1 MARTIPRLAAPVSV
15 LPSGWVLDARR
26 SPLKQNMVVALNR
39 PETLAAFHNR
49 ERQIVSG
56 LCGICPSGC
65 GVRIHLNEGRIE
77 RLTPEPGHPLGLVCP
92 RGARAAEV
100 VYSPDRLLYPQ
111 KRIGDRGEGRFAR
124 IDWDEAYDIWV
135 SGLQRLAA
143 EYGPEALCMTTGRG
157 NFEYGLCEAFGP
169 AGTSETS
176 ANGVLFPFGSPNA
189 TSVGAL
195 CYASYGMIAPEASFG
210 LHIREL
216 YEDIEN
222 ADLILVWGNNPA
234 TDSPPLNLRRIKA
247 AQRRGARVIVI
258 DHRRSE
264 CVDMVGAEWIGVR
277 PGSDAAVALAALR
290 ILIEEDLIDRDFV
303 ADWCLGFAEL
313 RDYVEDFTPEKA
325 AALSGVPADTIRG
338 LAHAIGSAKGCS
350 VVMLTGLEFSNGGV
364 QTIRAIW
371 TLQAL
376 AGHLDMPGGKLLRCP
391 SRLMTQGRFI
401 EPPAGKAPIGADDYP
416 LYHRTRREA
425 HGVVLPR
432 AILESK
438 PYPVRGLIVSGASL
452 LTAWP
457 DPDLWSRALG
467 ALDLLVTVN
476 RFPTADMP
484 YADLV
489 LPAATPFECES
500 YMIYDGHI
508 QYRHKIIEPQ
518 GEARSDY
525 LIFAELA
532 ERLSYGDLWPQSEA
546 GMVARALEGTGI
558 DLDELKAAPQGL
570 GFDPP
575 PRRFRKY
582 REPGLRSDGKPGFPT
597 ASGKFE
603 IASNWLADEGYD
615 PLPVYV
621 EPEEG
626 PLANPELAKEFPLV
640 LSSGA
645 RTQTAFRSQ
654 HLNIPGLI
662 DRQPEPLVHLH
673 EDDAGPRGIVDGD
686 RVWVIS
692 PRGRVRFT
700 ARVGR
705 DVVAGAIEA
714 NMGGGGPLGPQA
726 WQEANVNALTCAD
739 NRDPISGFP
748 VYKALLAEV
757 VKA

>member
-1 MARTIPRLAAPVSV
+1 
-15 LPSGWVLDARR
+15 
-26 SPLKQNMVVALNR
+26 LNR
-39 PETLAAFHNR
+39 PEFLAANLDHER
-49 ERQIVSG
+49 QIERQIVSG
-56 LCGICPSGC
+56 LCGICPAGC
-65 GVRIHLNEGRIE
+65 GVRVHLHQGRIE
-77 RLTPEPGHPLGLVCP
+77 RLTPEPDHPLGLVCP
-92 RGARAAEV
+92 RGAKAAEV

-111 KRIGDRGEGRFAR
+111 RRVGARGEGRFER
-124 IDWDEAYDIWV
+124 IGWDEAYDIWV
-135 SGLQRLAA
+135 AGLQRLAQ
-143 EYGPEALCMTTGRG
+143 EYGPESLCMTTGRG

-169 AGTSETS
+169 ARTSETS

-216 YEDIEN
+216 FEDIEN

-247 AQRRGARVIVI
+247 AKRRGARVIVI

-264 CVDMVGAEWIGVR
+264 CVNMVGAEWIGVR
-277 PGSDAAVALAALR
+277 PGSDAAIALAAIRL
-290 ILIEEDLIDRDFV
+290 LIEDDLIDREFIS
-303 ADWCLGFAEL
+303 DWCLGFEEL
-313 RDYVEDFTPEKA
+313 RDYVADFTPQRAE
-325 AALSGVPADTIRG
+325 ALSGVPADTIRD
-338 LAHAIGSAKGCS
+338 LAHAIGTAKGCS

-376 AGHLDMPGGKLLRCP
+376 AGHLDVPGGKLMRCP
-391 SRLMTQGRFI
+391 SRLKTQGRFV
-401 EPPAGKAPIGADDYP
+401 EPPAAPAPIGADDYP
-416 LYHRTRREA
+416 LYHQTRREA
-425 HGVVLPR
+425 HGVALPR
-432 AILESK
+432 AILESD

-457 DPDLWSRALG
+457 DPDLWSRALR
-467 ALDLLVTVN
+467 ALDLLVAVN
-476 RFPTADMP
+476 RFPTADMA

-489 LPAATPFECES
+489 LPAATPFESES

-508 QYRHKIIEPQ
+508 QYRRQIIEPQ
-518 GEARSDY
+518 GESRSDY

-532 ERLSYGDLWPQSEA
+532 ERLGYGELWPQSEA
-546 GMVARALEGTGI
+546 GMIERALEGTGI

-570 GFDPP
+570 AFETPP
-575 PRRFRKY
+575 QRPRKY
-582 REPGLRSDGKPGFPT
+582 REPGLRADGLPGFPT
-597 ASGKFE
+597 PSGKFE
-603 IASNWLADEGYD
+603 IASSWLAEQGYEA
-615 PLPVYV
+615 LPVYV

-626 PLANPELAKEFPLV
+626 PLANAELAKDFPLV

-654 HLNIPGLI
+654 HFNIPGLI
-662 DRQPEPLVHLH
+662 ERQPEPLVHLH
-673 EDDAGPRGIVDGD
+673 EDDARPRGIVDGD

-700 ARVGR
+700 ARVGQ

-714 NMGGGGPLGPQA
+714 NMGGGGPLGPKA
-726 WQEANVNALTCAD
+726 WQEANVNALTDAD

>member
-1 MARTIPRLAAPVSV
+1 
-15 LPSGWVLDARR
+15 
-26 SPLKQNMVVALNR
+26 MVAALNR
-39 PETLAAFHNR
+39 PETLAAFQSR
-49 ERQIVSG
+49 EHQIVSG
-56 LCGICPSGC
+56 LCGVCPAGC
-65 GVRIHLNEGRIE
+65 GVRVHLAAGRIE

-124 IDWDEAYDIWV
+124 IGWDEAYDIWV
-135 SGLQRLAA
+135 AGMRRLAD
-143 EYGPEALCMTTGRG
+143 EYGPESVCLTTGRG
-157 NFEYGLCEAFGP
+157 NFEYGLSEAFGP

-176 ANGVLFPFGSPNA
+176 ANGALFPFGSPNA

-195 CYASYGMIAPEASFG
+195 CYAAYGMIAPEASFG

-222 ADLILVWGNNPA
+222 ADLILVWGSNPA

-247 AQRRGARVIVI
+247 AKRQGACVIVI

-277 PGSDAAVALAALR
+277 PGSDTAIALAAIRL
-290 ILIEEDLIDRDFV
+290 LIEDDLIDHDFV
-303 ADWCLGFAEL
+303 ADWCLGFEEL
-313 RDYVEDFTPEKA
+313 RHYVADFTPERA
-325 AALSGVPADTIRG
+325 EALSGVPADTIRD
-338 LAHAIGSAKGCS
+338 LARAIGTSKGCS

-364 QTIRAIW
+364 QTIRSIW

-376 AGHLDMPGGKLLRCP
+376 AGHLDVPGGKLLRCP
-391 SRLMTQGRFI
+391 SRLKTAGRFV
-401 EPPAGKAPIGADDYP
+401 EPPAAPAPIGATEYP
-416 LYHRTRREA
+416 LYRQTRREA
-425 HGVVLPR
+425 HGVELPR
-432 AILESK
+432 AILEAK
-438 PYPVRGLIVSGASL
+438 PYPLRGLIVSGASL

-476 RFPTADMP
+476 RFPTADMAC
-484 YADLV
+484 ADLV
-489 LPAATPFECES
+489 LPAATPFESES
-500 YMIYDGHI
+500 YMIHDGLI
-508 QYRHKIIEPQ
+508 QYRRKIIEPL

-532 ERLSYGDLWPQSEA
+532 ARLGYGELWPQSEA
-546 GMVARALEGTGI
+546 GMVERALAGTGI
-558 DLDELKAAPQGL
+558 SLDELKQAPQGIP
-570 GFDPP
+570 FETPS
-575 PRRFRKY
+575 RRYRKY
-582 REPGLRSDGKPGFPT
+582 RQPGLRPDGKPGFPT
-597 ASGKFE
+597 PSGKFE
-603 IASNWLADEGYD
+603 ITSGWLAEHGYE

-621 EPEEG
+621 EPTEG
-626 PLANPELAKEFPLV
+626 PLADIELARDFPLV
-640 LSSGA
+640 LSTGA

-654 HLNIPGLI
+654 HLNIPGLVE
-662 DRQPEPLVHLH
+662 RQPEPLVHLH
-673 EDDAGPRGIVDGD
+673 EDDARSRGIIDGD

-692 PRGRVRFT
+692 PRGQVPFT

-705 DVVAGAIEA
+705 HVVPGAIEA

-726 WQEANVNALTCAD
+726 WQEANVNALTDAN